1 MIKCYMFDLDG
12 TLLNTLESIR
22 YNVNYTLQKY
32 GIEPISSDECRR
44 FVGNG
49 AKKLMERTLDLRGVF
64 DSSRR
69 TEIYESFFK
78 RYNENPDYLAKPYEG
93 IPALIDELLASGATL
108 AVVSNKPQ
116 RAAEVS
122 VEKFFPAS
130 FASVCGGAEGLPLK
144 PDPTVAL
151 NLLSR
156 LGISPSECA
165 YIGDSE
171 VDMQTGKNMGA
182 ALTVGVSWGF
192 RDVDVLVASGA
203 DVIVDTPKMI
213 KEEASRL

>member
-12 TLLNTLESIR
+12 TLLDTLESIR

-49 AKKLMERTLDLRGVF
+49 AKKLMERTLDLRGVL
-64 DSSRR
+64 DSSYR

-78 RYNENPDYLAKPYEG
+78 RYNENPDYLVEPYEG
-93 IPALIDELLASGATL
+93 IVALVDELLEGGATL

-122 VEKFFPAS
+122 VEKFFPS
-130 FASVCGGAEGLPLK
+130 RFASVCGGADGVPLK

-151 NLLSR
+151 SLLSR

-203 DVIVDTPKMI
+203 DTVVDTPKMI
-213 KEEASRL
+213 KDAAERI